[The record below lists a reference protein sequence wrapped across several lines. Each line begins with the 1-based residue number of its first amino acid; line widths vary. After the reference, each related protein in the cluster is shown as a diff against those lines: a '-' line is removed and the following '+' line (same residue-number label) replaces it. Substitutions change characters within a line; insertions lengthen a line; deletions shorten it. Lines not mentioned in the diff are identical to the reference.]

1 VTPDTTQLRPART
14 DRKLTALTVARIN
27 APGSYPDGGGLYVRV
42 NPSHTRSWLF
52 RYTLHGK
59 PHWMGL
65 GSTDVVTLAEAR
77 QKALA
82 ARQLLADGLD
92 PLEARRDQ
100 RTRERL
106 DSARSVTFA
115 DCVES
120 YISTHRAGWRNAK
133 HAAQWGATLRSYAWP
148 IKGLPVQ
155 AVDTALV
162 LKVLEPIWSAK
173 PETASRVR
181 QRIERVLDYAKVSGL
196 REGEN
201 PARWRG
207 HLDHL
212 LPPLS
217 KVQRVEHHA
226 AMPYEAVPAFVAKLR
241 VQEGIAPVAL
251 EFAILTAA
259 RTGEVLGARWGEID
273 LGAAVWTVPA
283 GRMKAGRAHRVPL
296 PRRAVELLTE
306 LRGEKPPA
314 PDDLVF
320 PGLRPGRPLSNMAML
335 ALLRRFK
342 LDVTVHGFR
351 SSFRTWAA
359 ERSAFPTEVVEMA
372 LAHTIRSAVV
382 AAYQRGDLFEKRVR
396 LMKQWAAFLEKPA
409 RGAVV
414 PMRGTNK

>member
-1 VTPDTTQLRPART
+1 
-14 DRKLTALTVARIN
+14 
-27 APGSYPDGGGLYVRV
+27 
-42 NPSHTRSWLF
+42 
-52 RYTLHGK
+52 
-59 PHWMGL
+59 M
-65 GSTDVVTLAEAR
+65 
-77 QKALA
+77 
-82 ARQLLADGLD
+82 
-92 PLEARRDQ
+92 
-100 RTRERL
+100 
-106 DSARSVTFA
+106 
-115 DCVES
+115 
-120 YISTHRAGWRNAK
+120 
-133 HAAQWGATLRSYAWP
+133 
-148 IKGLPVQ
+148 
-155 AVDTALV
+155 
-162 LKVLEPIWSAK
+162 
-173 PETASRVR
+173 
-181 QRIERVLDYAKVSGL
+181 LDYAKVSGL

-217 KVQRVEHHA
+217 KVRRVEHHA